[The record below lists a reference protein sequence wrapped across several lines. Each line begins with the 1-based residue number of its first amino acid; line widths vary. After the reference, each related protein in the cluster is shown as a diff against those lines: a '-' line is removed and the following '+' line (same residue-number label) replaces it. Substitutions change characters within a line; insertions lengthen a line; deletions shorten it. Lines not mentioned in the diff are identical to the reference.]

1 LFAWFVLA
9 APAGTP
15 ALPIAR
21 LNAAVRA
28 AMEQPELRERLAS
41 GLGMA
46 VRPSTP
52 EQAATFVAAETVK
65 WTNAIRAAGID
76 PE

>member
-1 LFAWFVLA
+1 
-9 APAGTP
+9 
-15 ALPIAR
+15 
-21 LNAAVRA
+21 
-28 AMEQPELRERLAS
+28 MESPELRERLGT

-52 EQAATFVAAETVK
+52 EQAVAFVAAETVK
-65 WTNAIRAAGID
+65 WTNAIRAAGIE